1 LPKRSQRLYLVLLG
15 ALFALLVGLSF
26 WHTSLSVGDFR
37 PDNTAI
43 GFVLWGMLTLVALGV
58 LALGFILFRNL
69 LKLYIERRQG
79 RLGSR
84 IKTKLVGGALVLSIV
99 PVVAMVVFSFTIM
112 SRTLDKWLFSQTP
125 QILANSEAML
135 EEITRIMREKTAA
148 DAAWVAG
155 LPLASSPLQM
165 EGSPDGALDE
175 LSQILRGLDAQYVGF
190 LPAGAT
196 WASWEV
202 RSGELISGA
211 VEWRLPD
218 GATEPEASGI
228 TNNLVWGVA
237 PVQLNGEE
245 LGRVVV
251 AWRIPDEIQS
261 RIATMNELFGEYR
274 TVEAERSTFKYFY
287 LGLLALIAIFVLFV
301 SVWLAL
307 YLSRQISTPIEALIS
322 ATAAVSSGHLEHR
335 VEVPAMD
342 ELGGLITSFNHMTQ
356 ELEEQT
362 TALQQSNLELEG
374 ANAEIDSRRRLIN
387 AILESVTPAVLS
399 VNEFGEI
406 FNSNPAVGRV
416 FRLAEGQA
424 PRRIDDLFPPEDRD
438 DLHYMLQ
445 RARRTGLCSRNF
457 ELQGKGSIQHL
468 AVTVTSLEDSEAPT
482 KDLARYVMVVED
494 TTDLLRGQKEA
505 AWTEVARRVAHE
517 IKNPLTPIALS
528 AERMQKLLAKF
539 AETSDPEARRV
550 LRESFSRS
558 TQTIVGEVET
568 LRRLVDEFAQLAQF
582 PKAQLE
588 PGDLNEAV
596 LEAAAVFDGRLSDI
610 QLRVETT
617 LALPP
622 VMIDREHFKRL
633 AVNLI
638 DNAAEALAGG
648 LVKEIVVRTAVS
660 ETPDSVVLTVSD
672 SGPGISPKDKE
683 RLFLP
688 YFSTKE
694 RGTGLGLAIVSRI
707 ATEHGGTI
715 RVEDN
720 RPTGTRFIVEL
731 PVAEVPALVGA
742 KQT

>member
-1 LPKRSQRLYLVLLG
+1 MPKRSQRLYLVLLG

-69 LKLYIERRQG
+69 LKLYMERRRG

-125 QILANSEAML
+125 QILVNSEAML
-135 EEITRIMREKTAA
+135 DEMKRIMREKTAA
-148 DAAWVAG
+148 DATWVAG
-155 LPLASSPLQM
+155 LPLAASPFAL
-165 EGSPDGALDE
+165 EGAPEGALDE
-175 LSQILRGLDAQYVGF
+175 LSQILQGLDAQYVGF
-190 LPAGAT
+190 LPAGET
-196 WASWEV
+196 WATWEV
-202 RSGELISGA
+202 RSGDLISGA

-218 GATEPEASGI
+218 GATELVGSEI
-228 TNNLVWGVA
+228 TNDLVLGVA
-237 PVQLNGEE
+237 PVRSEGRE

-261 RIATMNELFGEYR
+261 RLARMDQLFAEYR
-274 TVEAERSTFKYFY
+274 IVEAERATFRYFY

-307 YLSRQISTPIEALIS
+307 YFSRQLSTPIEALIE
-322 ATAAVSSGHLEHR
+322 ATSEVSSGHLAHR
-335 VEVPAMD
+335 VEVPGMD
-342 ELGGLITSFNHMTQ
+342 ELGGLIASFNHMTQ
-356 ELEEQT
+356 QLEEQT
-362 TALQQSNLELEG
+362 SALRQSNLELEG

-406 FNSNPAVGRV
+406 FNTNPAVGRV
-416 FRLAEGQA
+416 FSLAEGQE
-424 PRRIDDLFPPEDRD
+424 PQRIDDLFPAEDRD

-468 AVTVTSLEDSEAPT
+468 AVTVTSLEGSESPSKDSSG
-482 KDLARYVMVVED
+482 YVMVVED

-528 AERMQKLLAKF
+528 AERMQKLLTKF
-539 AETSDPEARRV
+539 AETSDPEARQV
-550 LRESFSRS
+550 LRESFGRS

-588 PGDLNEAV
+588 MGDLNDAV
-596 LEAAAVFDGRLSDI
+596 AEAAAVFDGRLHDVH
-610 QLRVETT
+610 LRVEATPG
-617 LALPP
+617 LPP

-638 DNAAEALAGG
+638 DNAAEALEGG
-648 LVKEIVVRTAVS
+648 PVKEIVVRTDVS
-660 ETPDSVVLTVSD
+660 DTPEGVVLTVSD

-707 ATEHGGTI
+707 ASEHGGTI

-720 RPTGTRFIVEL
+720 RPTGTRFIVEI
-731 PVAEVPALVGA
+731 PTAEVPAMVGTDKA
-742 KQT
+742 

>member
-1 LPKRSQRLYLVLLG
+1 MPKRSQRLYLALLG

-69 LKLYIERRQG
+69 LKLYVERRQG

-135 EEITRIMREKTAA
+135 EEMNRIMREKMEAEAA
-148 DAAWVAG
+148 RAAA
-155 LPLASSPLQM
+155 LPLAASPFQL
-165 EGSPDGALDE
+165 EAASEGALAE
-175 LSQILRGLDAQYVGF
+175 LSEILRGLDAQYVGF
-190 LPAGAT
+190 LPAGETRAT
-196 WASWEV
+196 WEV
-202 RSGELISGA
+202 RSGDLISGA
-211 VEWRLPD
+211 VEWRLLD
-218 GATEPEASGI
+218 DETEPLASGI
-228 TNNLVWGVA
+228 LGDLVWGRA
-237 PVQLNGEE
+237 PVRANGYE
-245 LGRVVV
+245 LGLVFV

-261 RIATMNELFGEYR
+261 RRAAMEELFEEYR
-274 TVEAERSTFKYFY
+274 IVEAERTTFKYFY

-307 YLSRQISTPIEALIS
+307 YLSRQISAPIVALID
-322 ATAAVSSGHLEHR
+322 ATAEVSSGHLEHR
-335 VEVPAMD
+335 VDVPAMD
-342 ELGGLITSFNHMTQ
+342 ELGGLIASFNHMTQ
-356 ELEEQT
+356 RLEEQT
-362 TALQQSNLELEG
+362 SALQASNHELEK

-406 FNSNPAVGRV
+406 FNSNPAVGRI
-416 FRLAEGQA
+416 FRLLKDQE
-424 PRRIDDLFPPEDRD
+424 PRRIDDLFPTEDRD
-438 DLHYMLQ
+438 DLHHMLQ
-445 RARRTGLCSRNF
+445 RARRTGLASRAF
-457 ELQGKGSIQHL
+457 EIQGKGSIQHL
-468 AVTVTSLEDSEAPT
+468 AVTVTSLEENETPT
-482 KDLARYVMVVED
+482 KGLARYVIVVED
-494 TTDLLRGQKEA
+494 TTDLLHGQKEE

-539 AETSDPEARRV
+539 AETSDPDARQV
-550 LRESFSRS
+550 LRESFGRS
-558 TQTIVGEVET
+558 TQTIIGEVET
-568 LRRLVDEFAQLAQF
+568 LRRLVDEFAELAQF
-582 PKAQLE
+582 PTAHLE
-588 PGDLNEAV
+588 QGDLNEAV
-596 LEAAAVFDGRLSDI
+596 VEAAAVFEGRLNDI
-610 QLRVETT
+610 RLRVET
-617 LALPP
+617 APSLPP
-622 VMIDREHFKRL
+622 VMIDRQHFKRL

-638 DNAAEALAGG
+638 DNAAEALEGG

-660 ETPDSVVLTVSD
+660 ETPGSVVLTVAD

-707 ATEHGGTI
+707 ASEHGGTI

-720 RPTGTRFIVEL
+720 RPAGTRFIVEL
-731 PVAEVPALVGA
+731 PTVEVPALVG
-742 KQT
+742 TDET